1 MSSKTTPKKVPVKVV
16 DKVPQPDTI
25 KSKKVPSKS
34 KVMKSESKPLDKG
47 LLTMILLQGLV
58 FIGVLYLIFK

>member
-16 DKVPQPDTI
+16 DKVPQPDTV
-25 KSKKVPSKS
+25 KPKKVPSKS
-34 KVMKSESKPLDKG
+34 KVTKSESKPLDKG

>member
-1 MSSKTTPKKVPVKVV
+1 MNAKATPKKVPVKVV
-16 DKVPQPDTI
+16 DKVPQPDTV

>member
-34 KVMKSESKPLDKG
+34 KVTKSESKPLDKG